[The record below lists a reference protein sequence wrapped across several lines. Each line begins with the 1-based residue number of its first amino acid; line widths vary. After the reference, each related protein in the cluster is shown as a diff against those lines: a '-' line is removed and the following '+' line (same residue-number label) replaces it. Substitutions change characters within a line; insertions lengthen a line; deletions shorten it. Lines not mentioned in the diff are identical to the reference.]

1 MWRNE
6 LKCGFFQN
14 LKKIFLEYK
23 LLLFEP
29 NIEFKKLWEENPLQ
43 LTIVLRRIRADMRS
57 KKTVTELVTIAYV
70 FVFFPS
76 NRIFVGFQQP
86 STRIGHIYSFHSF
99 LHIFSL
105 SLKHKQLESKVF
117 LQRTNLFD
125 KKRETKKKKGE
136 RTAVWLAQ
144 LVGRAPVCQAGGR
157 GFKPRPDQ
165 RSGSLNN
172 WEESVA
178 FVMISVNG

>member
-14 LKKIFLEYK
+14 LKKMFLEYK
-23 LLLFEP
+23 LLLCEP

-76 NRIFVGFQQP
+76 NLIFVTF
-86 STRIGHIYSFHSF
+86 SNRALESHSF

-105 SLKHKQLESKVF
+105 SLKHKQLESKVL

-125 KKRETKKKKGE
+125 KKRETKKK
-136 RTAVWLAQ
+136 RRANRR
-144 LVGRAPVCQAGGR
+144 LVSSASWESAGLPSGRSRVQTPAWPTLRV
-157 GFKPRPDQ
+157 FK
-165 RSGSLNN
+165 
-172 WEESVA
+172 
-178 FVMISVNG
+178 

>member
-1 MWRNE
+1 MWQNE

-14 LKKIFLEYK
+14 LKKMFLEYK
-23 LLLFEP
+23 LLLCEP

-76 NRIFVGFQQP
+76 NLIFVTF
-86 STRIGHIYSFHSF
+86 SNRALESHSF

-125 KKRETKKKKGE
+125 KKRETKKKGE

-178 FVMISVNG
+178 FVMISANG

>member
-6 LKCGFFQN
+6 LNCGFFQN

-23 LLLFEP
+23 LLLCEP

-125 KKRETKKKKGE
+125 KKRETKKK
-136 RTAVWLAQ
+136 RRANRR
-144 LVGRAPVCQAGGR
+144 LVSSASWESAGLPSGRSRVQTPAWPTLRV
-157 GFKPRPDQ
+157 FK
-165 RSGSLNN
+165 
-172 WEESVA
+172 
-178 FVMISVNG
+178 